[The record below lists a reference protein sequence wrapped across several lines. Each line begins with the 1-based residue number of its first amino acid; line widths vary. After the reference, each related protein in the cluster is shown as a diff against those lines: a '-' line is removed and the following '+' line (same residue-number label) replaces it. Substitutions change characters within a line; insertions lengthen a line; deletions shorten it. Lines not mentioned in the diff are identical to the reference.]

1 LNVYFQFQI
10 SCSPQRE
17 VHAIQSDPQ
26 GSSGRAVKRLK
37 TANNCH
43 VTTMHFGIEACCEL
57 DTQADTLCAGT
68 NCRPIF
74 FTGQQCEVQG
84 FYDNFTPVPDVPIA
98 TVATTWSD
106 PLTGKGYILIMHKV
120 LYFGN
125 KMDYSLINPNQLWH
139 YGVVVHDN
147 PYETDPTRTMG
158 IEIDDNNLIPFSLQG
173 STVFFKTR
181 YPDDNE
187 LNTYP
192 HVVITCDKPWDP
204 HGLIMPGGM
213 DDTGHPKN
221 DRMIHRVTSD
231 ASHGVNR
238 HHHMYETNCVSMSVN
253 GNTEQLLME
262 RIISSVHVSSTR
274 HMEKLQSKTRH
285 SQFEPGHVAAIFGV
299 SLNK

>member
-1 LNVYFQFQI
+1 
-10 SCSPQRE
+10 
-17 VHAIQSDPQ
+17 
-26 GSSGRAVKRLK
+26 
-37 TANNCH
+37 
-43 VTTMHFGIEACCEL
+43 MHYGIEARCEL
-57 DTQADTLCAGT
+57 DTRADTCCAGT

-84 FYDNFTPVPDVPIA
+84 FYDDFTPVPDVPIA

-120 LYFGN
+120 LYFGDN
-125 KMDYSLINPNQLWH
+125 MDHSLINPNQLWH

-158 IEIDDNNLIPFSLQG
+158 IEIDDNDLIPFSLQG
-173 STVFFKTR
+173 STVFFNTR
-181 YPDDNE
+181 YPNDNE
-187 LNTYP
+187 LDTYP

-221 DRMIHRVTSD
+221 DRMIQRVTSD

-238 HHHMYETNCVSMSVN
+238 HHHMYETDCVSMSVN

-262 RIISSVHVSSTR
+262 RMISSVHVSSTR
-274 HMEKLQSKTRH
+274 HMEELQSKTQH
-285 SQFEPGHVAAIFGV
+285 SQF
-299 SLNK
+299 

>member
-1 LNVYFQFQI
+1 
-10 SCSPQRE
+10 
-17 VHAIQSDPQ
+17 
-26 GSSGRAVKRLK
+26 VKRLK
-37 TANNCH
+37 TANYSH
-43 VTTMHFGIEACCEL
+43 VTTIHFGIEARCEL
-57 DTQADTLCAGT
+57 DTRADTCCAGI

-84 FYDNFTPVPDVPIA
+84 FYDDFTPVPDVPIA

-106 PLTGKGYILIMHKV
+106 PLTGKGYILIKNEV

-125 KMDYSLINPNQLWH
+125 KMDHSLINPNQLRH

-158 IEIDDNNLIPFSLQG
+158 IEINDNDLIPFSLQG

-181 YPDDNE
+181 YTNDDE
-187 LNTYP
+187 LDTYP
-192 HVVITCDKPWDP
+192 HFIITGDKPWDP

-213 DDTGHPKN
+213 DDTGHTKN
-221 DRMIHRVTSD
+221 DRMIQLVTSD

-262 RIISSVHVSSTR
+262 RMISSVHVSST
-274 HMEKLQSKTRH
+274 
-285 SQFEPGHVAAIFGV
+285 
-299 SLNK
+299 

>member
-1 LNVYFQFQI
+1 MNY
-10 SCSPQRE
+10 E
-17 VHAIQSDPQ
+17 D
-26 GSSGRAVKRLK
+26 
-37 TANNCH
+37 
-43 VTTMHFGIEACCEL
+43 
-57 DTQADTLCAGT
+57 
-68 NCRPIF
+68 
-74 FTGQQCEVQG
+74 
-84 FYDNFTPVPDVPIA
+84 FTPVPDVPIA

-125 KMDYSLINPNQLWH
+125 KMDHSLVNPNQLRH

-173 STVFFKTR
+173 STVFFNTR

-187 LNTYP
+187 LDMYP

-221 DRMIHRVTSD
+221 DHMI
-231 ASHGVNR
+231 
-238 HHHMYETNCVSMSVN
+238 
-253 GNTEQLLME
+253 Q
-262 RIISSVHVSSTR
+262 
-274 HMEKLQSKTRH
+274 
-285 SQFEPGHVAAIFGV
+285 
-299 SLNK
+299 